1 MNSARS
7 RLADAGARER
17 IRNDLDTSLM
27 CLAGAGAGKTHALV
41 ERMVAC
47 VGEGKVDIAH
57 MAAITF
63 TRKAAGQLRGRF
75 FLALQDAAAVAEQ
88 GEGVEAARQL
98 ARLRDAVAR
107 VDQCAI
113 GTIHAFCARLLRER
127 PIEAGLPP
135 NFSEVEQREELFL
148 IRAAWDRFLQSLS
161 AAGDPRLLAIEDTGL
176 TAEQFYQFYLDRAQ
190 YSDLALK
197 PTHGP
202 RPDLAPAVAQACE
215 LVREVEAQIPDPLP
229 EGRPDRLMT
238 TVRELRHYVDFAGP
252 PSDAD
257 RERLLRDLASKT
269 KTGITLKCWGP
280 PGSPGQTLARRLRD
294 DVLPALREDV
304 LRPLLARWRHYVY
317 ALAGQL
323 VDEAMAYYRD
333 MRMAAATLT
342 FNDLLEL
349 TAALLRD
356 SPEVRVHFQRRY
368 RRLFV
373 DEFQDTDPLQAEVL
387 LYLTGVEDETGD
399 WRQLTPRPG
408 SLFVVGD
415 EKQSIYRFRRADLDI
430 FRLVRSRILAG
441 DGAVVELTT
450 SFRSRS
456 QIISWTNGAFEPLF
470 DNYDAR
476 YQAQFQHLVANREA
490 QEGAGVYRLRSRAES
505 GGRRQAQTR
514 DEARRIAIFIA
525 AALRGR
531 TELNGEQAV
540 LGRRAEPGDFMILTR
555 SRRHLGEY
563 ARALEAQQVPYDI
576 TGAGSLRDSL
586 ELRALVD
593 ALDTLLQA
601 DDPVPLV
608 AYLRGPL
615 VGLGDDELY
624 ALRVAHWRFRWPEPP
639 PGDGLEADLAERLR
653 RALASLQRLWDDVR
667 ERPFAAALER
677 FVEVTGLA
685 AHAGIGDAGSS
696 RAGNLLRV
704 LAMVRDA
711 QSRRGLGWGQITDE
725 LRDLLDDDRQ
735 RVEEMTLETGRSDV
749 VRVMNLHQAKGL
761 EAKVVFLADAFD
773 TSAQQHRV
781 DMHVSRVA
789 ATPYLSMA
797 VTRRTRF
804 QTIVLAEPEGWQE
817 DAAEEARFLAAESL
831 RLVYVAATRARDV
844 LVLGMTGQ
852 SRGAWAILEP
862 AAAGAPELPIPSP
875 AEGRPVSGA
884 GARTVDMAALQAQ
897 TRARWVRARTPS
909 YVLESVS
916 QEEESPPLEQGQEES
931 HPRGRRYGTVV
942 HRLLESAVRGRL
954 RDLDEAGEAAYVRCL
969 LAEEGIGSTEA
980 EAAALRALNAFR
992 ASTIWQELG
1001 RAVGGVHVEV
1011 PLALQEGDTVRRGVI
1026 DLVYRVGEDPVGVGW
1041 KIVDYKTHAA
1051 VTPALTERFSRQVTR
1066 YAEHWEAVS
1075 GEPVVERGLWLAAS
1089 DGKDRYIALP

>member
-1 MNSARS
+1 MNGRS
-7 RLADAGARER
+7 RLADASARKR
-17 IRNDLDTSLM
+17 IRDDLDTSFM
-27 CLAGAGAGKTHALV
+27 CLAGAGGGKTHALV

-47 VGEGKVDIAH
+47 ISEGKVDIAH

-63 TRKAAGQLRGRF
+63 TRKAAGELRGRF
-75 FLALQDAAAVAEQ
+75 FLALQQAAIDVADQ
-88 GEGVEAARQL
+88 GEGEVAARQV

-135 NFSEVEQREELFL
+135 NFSEVEEREELFL
-148 IRAAWDRFLQSLS
+148 NRAAWDRFLQSLS
-161 AAGDPRLLAIEDTGL
+161 AAGDPRLLAIEETGL
-176 TAEQFYQFYLDRAQ
+176 TAEQFYQFYLDRCQ
-190 YSDLALK
+190 FSDLELK

-202 RPDLAPAVAQACE
+202 RPDLEPAVAQACE
-215 LVREVEAQIPDPLP
+215 LVREVESQIPDPLP
-229 EGRPDRLMT
+229 EGEPDRLMA
-238 TVRELRHYVDFAGP
+238 TVRELRHFVDFTGS

-257 RERLLRDLASKT
+257 RERLLRDLASTTKT
-269 KTGITLKCWGP
+269 KVILKRWGP
-280 PGSPGQTLARRLRD
+280 PGSAQCTLARRLKNE
-294 DVLPALREDV
+294 VLPALRTEV
-304 LRPLLARWRHYVY
+304 LLPLLAQWRHYVY
-317 ALAGQL
+317 VLAGEL

-333 MRMAAATLT
+333 TRLATAMLT

-349 TAALLRD
+349 SAALLRD
-356 SPEVRVHFQRRY
+356 RPDARGHFQRRY

-387 LYLTGVEDETGD
+387 LYLTGVEEVAGD

-430 FRLVRSRILAG
+430 FRLVRDRILAG
-441 DGAVVELTT
+441 HGAVVELTT

-456 QIISWTNGAFEPLF
+456 QITNWANGAFEPLF
-470 DNYDAR
+470 DNHDGR
-476 YQAQFQHLVANREA
+476 YQAQFQRLVAHRPT
-490 QEGAGVYRLRSRAES
+490 QEGAGVYRLRSRLGS
-505 GGRRQAQTR
+505 GGRREPQTR
-514 DEARRIAIFIA
+514 DEAERIAIFIA

-531 TELNGEQAV
+531 TELNGEKAV
-540 LGRRAEPGDFMILTR
+540 LGRRAEAGDFMILTR
-555 SRRHLGEY
+555 SRRYLGEY
-563 ARALEAQQVPYDI
+563 ARALETQQVAYDI
-576 TGAGSLRDSL
+576 TGAGKLRDSL
-586 ELRALVD
+586 ELRSLVD

-624 ALRVAHWRFRWPEPP
+624 ALRQAGWRFRWLACPP
-639 PGDGLEADLAERLR
+639 ADGLPVDLAERLT
-653 RALASLQRLWDDVR
+653 RALASLQRFWDDLR
-667 ERPFAAALER
+667 QRPMAAALER
-677 FVEVTGLA
+677 FVEETGLA
-685 AHAGIGDAGSS
+685 AHAAVGEAGSS

-711 QSRRGLGWGQITDE
+711 QSRRGLNWGQITDD

-735 RVEEMTLETGRSDV
+735 RVEEMTLETGRPDV

-773 TSAQQHRV
+773 TSGQQHRV
-781 DMHVSRVA
+781 DMHVSRA
-789 ATPYLSMA
+789 ATTPYLSMA
-797 VTRRTRF
+797 VNRRARF
-804 QTIVLAEPEGWQE
+804 STIVLAEPDGWEE

-852 SRGAWAILEP
+852 SRGAWASLEP
-862 AAAGAPELPIPSP
+862 AAASAPELPIPSP
-875 AEGRPVSGA
+875 AEARPPVTASEGN
-884 GARTVDMAALQAQ
+884 VDMAALQAQ
-897 TRARWVRARTPS
+897 MQSRWLRVRTPS

-916 QEEESPPLEQGQEES
+916 DEEESPLLEQDWEEARA
-931 HPRGRRYGTVV
+931 RGRQYGTVV
-942 HRLLESAVRGRL
+942 HRLFESAVRGRL
-954 RDLDEAGEAAYVRCL
+954 RDLDETGEAAYVRHL
-969 LAEEGIGSTEA
+969 LAAEGIPSTDH
-980 EAAALRALNAFR
+980 EAAALQALTALR
-992 ASTIWQELG
+992 ASVIWRELE
-1001 RAVGGVHVEV
+1001 RAVDDVHAEM
-1011 PLALQEGDTVRRGVI
+1011 PLASQEGDTVRRGVI
-1026 DLVYRVGEDPVGVGW
+1026 DLVYRVGDAAGW
-1041 KIVDYKTHAA
+1041 KIIDYKTHP
-1051 VTPALTERFSRQVTR
+1051 VMTPVLTERFTRQVEF

>member
-1 MNSARS
+1 VTSARS

-63 TRKAAGQLRGRF
+63 TRKAAGQRRGRF

-88 GEGVEAARQL
+88 GEAAAAARQL

-135 NFSEVEQREELFL
+135 NFSEVEEREELFL

-161 AAGDPRLLAIEDTGL
+161 AAGDPRLLA
-176 TAEQFYQFYLDRAQ
+176 
-190 YSDLALK
+190 
-197 PTHGP
+197 
-202 RPDLAPAVAQACE
+202 
-215 LVREVEAQIPDPLP
+215 
-229 EGRPDRLMT
+229 
-238 TVRELRHYVDFAGP
+238 
-252 PSDAD
+252 
-257 RERLLRDLASKT
+257 
-269 KTGITLKCWGP
+269 
-280 PGSPGQTLARRLRD
+280 
-294 DVLPALREDV
+294 
-304 LRPLLARWRHYVY
+304 
-317 ALAGQL
+317 
-323 VDEAMAYYRD
+323 
-333 MRMAAATLT
+333 
-342 FNDLLEL
+342 
-349 TAALLRD
+349 
-356 SPEVRVHFQRRY
+356 
-368 RRLFV
+368 
-373 DEFQDTDPLQAEVL
+373 
-387 LYLTGVEDETGD
+387 
-399 WRQLTPRPG
+399 
-408 SLFVVGD
+408 
-415 EKQSIYRFRRADLDI
+415 
-430 FRLVRSRILAG
+430 
-441 DGAVVELTT
+441 
-450 SFRSRS
+450 
-456 QIISWTNGAFEPLF
+456 
-470 DNYDAR
+470 
-476 YQAQFQHLVANREA
+476 
-490 QEGAGVYRLRSRAES
+490 
-505 GGRRQAQTR
+505 
-514 DEARRIAIFIA
+514 
-525 AALRGR
+525 
-531 TELNGEQAV
+531 
-540 LGRRAEPGDFMILTR
+540 
-555 SRRHLGEY
+555 
-563 ARALEAQQVPYDI
+563 
-576 TGAGSLRDSL
+576 
-586 ELRALVD
+586 
-593 ALDTLLQA
+593 
-601 DDPVPLV
+601 
-608 AYLRGPL
+608 YLRGPL

-624 ALRVAHWRFRWPEPP
+624 ALRVAHWRFRWPVPP

-653 RALASLQRLWDDVR
+653 RALASLQRLWGDVR

-685 AHAGIGDAGSS
+685 AHAAIGDAGSS

-797 VTRRTRF
+797 VTRRARF

-862 AAAGAPELPIPSP
+862 AAASAPELPIPSP

-884 GARTVDMAALQAQ
+884 GAQTVDMAALQAQ

-916 QEEESPPLEQGQEES
+916 EEEESPPLEDWEES
-931 HPRGRRYGTVV
+931 RPRGRRYGTVV

-969 LAEEGIGSTEA
+969 LADEGIGSTEA
-980 EAAALRALNAFR
+980 EAAVLRALNAFR

-1001 RAVGGVHVEV
+1001 RAGGVHVEV
-1011 PLALQEGDTVRRGVI
+1011 PLASQEGDTVPRGVI
-1026 DLVYRVGEDPVGVGW
+1026 DLVYRVGDDPVGV
-1041 KIVDYKTHAA
+1041 
-1051 VTPALTERFSRQVTR
+1051 
-1066 YAEHWEAVS
+1066 
-1075 GEPVVERGLWLAAS
+1075 
-1089 DGKDRYIALP
+1089 